1 LTSLSPGLELRVA
14 EVFQESPQ
22 AISIVF
28 DVPDSGVEHFQ
39 YLPGQF
45 LTLRVP
51 SERDGSVARCYSLSS
66 SPHTEDTL
74 AVTVKR
80 TEGGYASNWLCD
92 NIESGMILAVL
103 PPAGHFTPRDLDRDM
118 VLFAAGSGITPIMSI
133 IKSALAEGS
142 GHITLFYANQDSENV
157 IFGPDLAHYAKQYS
171 ERLDI
176 QSWLESE
183 QGLPTADVVKY
194 LCSAHRNSEFFVCG
208 PPPFMDLVVRSAE
221 SVNVTHDRIHRE
233 VFQSLHGNPFEVKE
247 RAKSASAEDSAQ
259 AIVYLNGEKIEIA
272 WPRDLG
278 LLDALLNEDYSPPY
292 SCKEGSCGACVCRLL
307 QGDVAMLAND
317 ILVAADIAEGE
328 RLACQ
333 ALPLTDEVTVTFDI

>member
-1 LTSLSPGLELRVA
+1 VTSLRPGQELYVS

-28 DVPDSGVEHFQ
+28 EVPDSCVEHFK
-39 YLPGQF
+39 YVPGQF

-66 SPHTEDTL
+66 SPHTEDNL

-92 NIESGMILAVL
+92 NVESGMTLAVL
-103 PPAGHFTPRDLDRDM
+103 PPAGHFTPRNLDRDM
-118 VLFAAGSGITPIMSI
+118 ALFAAGSGITPIMSI
-133 IKSALAEGS
+133 IKSALSEGS
-142 GHITLFYANQDSENV
+142 GHIMLFYANRDPNNV

-171 ERLDI
+171 ERLNI
-176 QSWLESE
+176 QIWLESE
-183 QGLPTADVVKY
+183 QGLPTADVVKSV
-194 LCSAHRNSEFFVCG
+194 CSTHRNCEFFVCG
-208 PPPFMDLVVRSAE
+208 PAPFMDLVVGSAE
-221 SVNVTHDRIHRE
+221 SENVTHDRIHRE
-233 VFQSLHGNPFEVKE
+233 VYKSLHGNPFEVEE
-247 RAKSASAEDSAQ
+247 RTESASVEDCAQ
-259 AIVYLNGEKIEIA
+259 AIVYLNGERIEIA

-307 QGDVAMLAND
+307 KGDVAMMAND
-317 ILVAADIAEGE
+317 ILVDADIEEGE

-333 ALPLTDEVTVTFDI
+333 ALPLTDEVAVSFDV